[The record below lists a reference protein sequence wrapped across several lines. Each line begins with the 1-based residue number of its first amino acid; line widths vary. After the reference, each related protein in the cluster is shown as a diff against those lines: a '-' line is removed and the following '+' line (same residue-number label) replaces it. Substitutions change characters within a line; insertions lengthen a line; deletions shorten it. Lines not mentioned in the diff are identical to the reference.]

1 VEARCQMLA
10 MKEWRQDSGQVRYSR
25 CCVLDA
31 PAEIPDG
38 KYTVFFDRHRVPAI
52 RQGGLWLPED
62 RAEPL
67 PPRERLE
74 SRLEHAFRMEDAIEI
89 LPLLKN
95 DAA

>member
-1 VEARCQMLA
+1 MLA
-10 MKEWRQDSGQVRYSR
+10 MKERRRQSSETLYSR

-38 KYTVFFDRHRVPAI
+38 DYTVFFDGHRVSAI

-67 PPRERLE
+67 SSEERLDLQE
-74 SRLEHAFRMEDAIEI
+74 NYSFRMEDAIEI

-95 DAA
+95 EAA

>member
-1 VEARCQMLA
+1 MEARCQMLA
-10 MKEWRQDSGQVRYSR
+10 MKEWGGNSGQVRYSR

-38 KYTVFFDRHRVPAI
+38 AYTVFFDRHSVAAI

-67 PPRERLE
+67 PPRECPDSQQE
-74 SRLEHAFRMEDAIEI
+74 PAFRMEDAIEI